1 MSNSDLLSSLSTL
14 ATEAR
19 NTNTMD
25 LDTLN
30 SLELVSRIN
39 EQDKLVADAITKE
52 LPVIAEAVDAISNAF
67 SIGGRLLYVGAGTS
81 GRLGILD
88 ASECAPTFGVS
99 ESMVI
104 GLIAGGHKAMFKA
117 QEGAEDSSQQ
127 GKEDLVQ
134 HNVSSKDVVVGI
146 AASGRTPYVIGA
158 LQYAKSVAGCTVALS
173 CNPDSVI
180 AEYADIAIT
189 PIVGPEVLTGSTRM
203 KAGTAQKLVLNMLT
217 TASMVRI
224 GKCFENLMV
233 DVQVSNEKLL
243 ARAIGIVMQA
253 TDCSKEEASNVLQQ
267 SQNDVKVAI
276 LMKLTGFGCEKAKQ
290 TLQASSGYLRRAL
303 NSHNGCG

>member
-1 MSNSDLLSSLSTL
+1 MSNSDLLSSLSSL

-19 NTNTMD
+19 NTNTTD

-117 QEGAEDSSQQ
+117 QEGAEDSPQQ

-134 HNVSSKDVVVGI
+134 HNVNSKDVVVGI
-146 AASGRTPYVIGA
+146 AASGRTPYVVGA
-158 LQYAKSVAGCTVALS
+158 LQYAKSVAGHTVALS

-180 AEYADIAIT
+180 AKHADIAIT

-267 SQNDVKVAI
+267 SQHNVKAAI
-276 LMKLTGFGCEKAKQ
+276 LMKLTGLGYEQAKQ

-303 NSHNGCG
+303 NSHNARG